1 MVETRPS
8 DLSNKYD
15 KNENITW
22 KYCLI
27 IDYFLPSDRW
37 SDKNSWIEVGQ
48 LFPLKGKGV
57 WNKWI
62 FTIHMYLLSRK
73 RQYSCPRQQTCHYF
87 TILILY
93 YTLFSFLQLVYFEL
107 SVSLLWFQIHCNL
120 PHKSNVW
127 RISFNIFRLN
137 LESTST
143 AITFNFTVSIF
154 TFISW

>member
-93 YTLFSFLQLVYFEL
+93 CTLFSFLQLVYFEL

-120 PHKSNVW
+120 PTKAMFGGSPLIYFAWTWKALRQQSHL
-127 RISFNIFRLN
+127 ISRYPSSL
-137 LESTST
+137 S
-143 AITFNFTVSIF
+143 
-154 TFISW
+154 